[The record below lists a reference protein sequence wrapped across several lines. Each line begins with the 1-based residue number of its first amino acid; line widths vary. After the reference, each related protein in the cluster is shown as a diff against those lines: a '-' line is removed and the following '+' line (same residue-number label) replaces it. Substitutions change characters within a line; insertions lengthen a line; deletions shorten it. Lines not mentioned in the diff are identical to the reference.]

1 MKVFQLIRFS
11 LFRIYKNTVEYRQI
25 FRYKSYIRYK
35 SYGYKSNS
43 LFFSEKSINLVYI
56 NSGKFFPIHNLTR
69 LNSMKKALLVAASL
83 FTTATAVTTGEAVKA
98 SPQFSL
104 VQNTAGNLIFQGVGT
119 AEYNNSIGTNN
130 SFQVGSTTN
139 LGVNASTSSTP
150 EYGVTSHAKLDLAGN
165 STLKQIIG
173 TSGSNSNVSAEQVA
187 AMTYAHN
194 TASSNAHATATEH
207 ANTSASSAQSSWEST
222 NSNSWEDYRA
232 DYYVAETDDYDFT
245 TGGGAAYTS
254 ESEWSN
260 GHTSSYD
267 NAHASA
273 YETKYETEY
282 ENEYSSAYTTANSNV
297 NSLTTQTGL
306 NGIIQGTFTTR
317 EFGQA
322 SSGANMSA
330 WHDSATESAN
340 EEVAN
345 QSYYADWSEY
355 QDNNQVTDPNDSSST
370 VFSSDATYQTETA
383 YEDAR
388 SNAYATAYDAAFGEA
403 ANGSHRTSESD
414 VTVTG
419 IGSDALVTAKS
430 TSTFDT
436 RIVNL
441 VNDSGITA
449 ESTAT
454 ATGAAGANLS
464 TSSFANQS
472 MASTASAFM
481 QAFGA
486 ADAGSN

>member
-1 MKVFQLIRFS
+1 
-11 LFRIYKNTVEYRQI
+11 
-25 FRYKSYIRYK
+25 
-35 SYGYKSNS
+35 
-43 LFFSEKSINLVYI
+43 
-56 NSGKFFPIHNLTR
+56 
-69 LNSMKKALLVAASL
+69 MKKALLVAASL
-83 FTTATAVTTGEAVKA
+83 FTTAAAVTTGEAVKA

-119 AEYNNSIGTNN
+119 AQYNNSIGTNN
-130 SFQVGSTTN
+130 SFQVGSSTN

-173 TSGSNSNVSAEQVA
+173 TSGSNTNVSAEQVA
-187 AMTYAHN
+187 AMTHAHE
-194 TASSNAHATATEH
+194 TASTHANESATEH
-207 ANTSASSAQSSWEST
+207 AHTSASSAQSSWEST
-222 NSNSWEDYRA
+222 NSSSWEDYRA
-232 DYYVAETDDYDFT
+232 NYYVADSDTYDFS
-245 TGGGAAYTS
+245 GAEYGT

-273 YETKYETEY
+273 YETKYESEY
-282 ENEYSSAYTTANSNV
+282 EDMYETTYTTANSNV

-306 NGIIQGTFTTR
+306 NGTIQGTFTTR

-322 SSGANMSA
+322 SSGASMSA
-330 WHDSATESAN
+330 WHDSATEAAN
-340 EEVAN
+340 TEVAN

-355 QDNNQVTDPNDSSST
+355 QSNNQVTDPDGDGT
-370 VFSSDATYQTETA
+370 ETIFSSDATYQTESA

-419 IGSDALVTAKS
+419 IGSDASVTTKS

-436 RIVNL
+436 KIVNL
-441 VNDSGITA
+441 VNVGDGITA

-486 ADAGSN
+486 ADAGAN